1 MESISLAHLI
11 KKQITMDST
20 KIPGNEFLD
29 ILFYGRNKDYGA
41 YELRSRYDK
50 RVRNAII
57 GTASIML
64 VMIGGYVLNNTLMA
78 ADIVHPP
85 VVTKKVIELDDVKLP
100 DPDPIIPPPPVTQ
113 STPPPAIKT
122 ISYTDPKIVAG
133 EVPPEEA
140 PPKMNEIGKSAIGVD
155 NIDGPDGDVNN
166 IDLGA
171 GDKGGSGVV
180 KVENP
185 APDGS
190 GPLTFVEMMPEYPG
204 GEAALGKYLNK
215 NMKYPHVAQENDIQG
230 TVFVQFV
237 VNRDGSITDVK
248 TVGAA
253 KGGGLEEEA
262 KRVVSGMPK
271 WKPGRQNGQNVA
283 VFFNLPIRFVLG
295 Q

>member
-1 MESISLAHLI
+1 
-11 KKQITMDST
+11 MDST

-41 YELRSRYDK
+41 YALRSRYDK

-78 ADIVHPP
+78 AGNEHRPP
-85 VVTKKVIELDDVKLP
+85 VMIKQTELAALDIPEEKK
-100 DPDPIIPPPPVTQ
+100 IIPPPPAVQ
-113 STPPPAIKT
+113 NTPPPMAASIRAT
-122 ISYTDPKIVAG
+122 TPVIVDTD
-133 EVPPEEA
+133 VPPDEM
-140 PPKMNEIGKSAIGVD
+140 PPKNADMADKVIGFKSADGVV
-155 NIDGPDGDVNN
+155 GGAEM
-166 IDLGA
+166 DLGPSEL
-171 GDKGGSGVV
+171 GGGSGVV
-180 KVENP
+180 KIENT
-185 APDGS
+185 APDGN
-190 GPLTFVEMMPEYPG
+190 GPMSFVEIMPEYPG
-204 GEAALGKYLNK
+204 GETALGKYLNK

-230 TVFVQFV
+230 TIFVQFV

-262 KRVVSGMPK
+262 KRVVSNMPK